1 MDGVSIRRFGA
12 SPKSKTTLI
21 AISLRALSLAEHTE
35 TETMLVENVYCYH
48 SYKEEKR
55 VLRDND
61 FLDT

>member
-1 MDGVSIRRFGA
+1 M
-12 SPKSKTTLI
+12 
-21 AISLRALSLAEHTE
+21 SLRALSLAEHTE

-55 VLRDND
+55 VFRDND